1 MSSQIEAWRQI
12 IDREMSERTGR
23 LDLGRTG
30 LTHIPTEIM
39 QMDWLQE
46 LILGNDDNVYPGYI
60 SSSTT
65 ANHGQPNRLQIDE
78 LVKQLHGFPNLKTLA
93 LHDLKLGEIPG
104 LIGMEKLETLDL
116 DGNEISQI
124 RFEPKRFPAL
134 KKLYLGNNGLSEIEE
149 PENLAGLEVLHLNLN
164 KFAALG
170 NLSTLTNLKELVLTA
185 NWINSAV
192 AFPPNIEWLDLGEN
206 RITSLSDFNLLPLTR
221 LKYLGLSHNSIADF
235 KKIFEL
241 KSVTAVNLASNG
253 IKVLQKIMPSANL
266 KSIDLRNNEIADLT
280 PLKKLINQGFE
291 FSLAESAVEVT
302 PVIYVLGNPL
312 SIPSAEVIAQGINAV
327 KRYFATL
334 EKTKTDQLEAFKSKE
349 VKLILLGNSNVGKT
363 HLARFLTSDRKEL
376 PTRSVST
383 HGMNFE
389 KFVYNYISRPG
400 ENVTVRMF
408 DFGGQE
414 YYHDTHHLF
423 FTEDTAYFLLWEK
436 NSNSFGVTE
445 ADRYL
450 SDGPN
455 ATPVT
460 EKNNNFPV
468 VYWLDAMNSIMK
480 KKRMNFFGTNALM
493 EITNVSSSVVPIDV
507 IKNKNVILVETKR
520 GKEGETLINSND
532 FIQYEPLIHST
543 ACLDLRQNNGTV
555 ASKGVNNL
563 LENFEEIIDKLVEK
577 TWSAYFG
584 FVNHF
589 CIELRENPDRKEVV
603 QKLNEAGIRNKLLVT
618 IEECQTLFNIVL
630 QDENTDYTFDTI
642 EQVEDMCRF
651 LANRGYIIY
660 QSNQQIC
667 LYPQELTEKM
677 YSILS
682 KPQTG
687 IINKKTIEEKSG
699 QDCTQLLA
707 LMEEYRLLI
716 PHTSL
721 ADTYIAPQNLPDTAD
736 DTVKLFLNSF
746 QKPVLR
752 YRLKGYIHKNTIL
765 EIFFA
770 FKEDLIKDVSNN
782 YFWKNGLVIKM
793 ASVNDLFKIE
803 FVQTEAERFI
813 TISSLNSQKDY
824 ALFIPVETK
833 VEEVIKQC
841 KYEKEI
847 SISGIDFIPYNETE
861 KNALQNNA
869 VFIFQ
874 DKQYRVADYKT
885 FLRGD
890 TKEYFMKKL
899 FISYSSKDGAFMRR
913 FVTHLEPLKRE
924 GMIDVWHDRMIE
936 PGARWD
942 DSIKDELESADI
954 IVFLL
959 SPDFIATSYVFDIEI
974 PKALERFSNNQ
985 SKIFLVLLNPCGW
998 DKSGLKPYQL
1008 TFEHKSVGKEIITI
1022 KHPGNDEAWHKIIVE
1037 LEGKIKNNG

>member
-1 MSSQIEAWRQI
+1 MQSSIEIWKEN

-30 LTHIPTEIM
+30 LTHVPAEIM
-39 QMDWLQE
+39 KMDWLRE
-46 LILGNDDNVYPGYI
+46 LILGNDSNVYPGYI
-60 SSSTT
+60 SSTT
-65 ANHGQPNRLQIDE
+65 TENYGEPNSLNIDE
-78 LVKQLHGFPNLKTLA
+78 LIKQLYGLPNLITLA
-93 LHDLKLGEIPG
+93 LHDLKLDRIPEFE
-104 LIGMEKLETLDL
+104 GMENLETLDL
-116 DGNEISQI
+116 DGNGILYI
-124 RFEPKRFPAL
+124 NFDPKRFPSL
-134 KKLYLGNNGLSEIEE
+134 KKLFLGNNGLSIINE
-149 PENLAGLEVLHLNLN
+149 PERLKGIEILHLNLN
-164 KFAALG
+164 KFTSLGDLSALE
-170 NLSTLTNLKELVLTA
+170 NLKELVLTA
-185 NWINSAV
+185 NWIILV
-192 AFPPNIEWLDLGEN
+192 EAFPPNLEWLDLSEN
-206 RITSLSDFNLLPLTR
+206 RITNLEGFNFTQ
-221 LKYLGLSHNSIADF
+221 LKKLKVLKLAHNNIAGI
-235 KKIFEL
+235 KNIVEL
-241 KSVTAVNLASNG
+241 KNLTHISLVSNG
-253 IKVLQKIMPSANL
+253 IKTLEEMNPGATIKN
-266 KSIDLRNNEIADLT
+266 IDLRDNELSDLT
-280 PLKKLINQGFE
+280 PLKRFLEQDFY
-291 FSLAESAVEVT
+291 FSLSEPGNDT
-302 PVIYVLGNPL
+302 IPVIYVAGNPL
-312 SIPSAEVIAQGINAV
+312 SIPSAEVIAQGNNSV

-334 EKTKTDQLEAFKSKE
+334 EQTKAEQLQEYKSKE
-349 VKLILLGNSNVGKT
+349 IKLILLGNSNVGKT
-363 HLARFLTSDRKEL
+363 HLASYLISNRKEL
-376 PTRSVST
+376 PGRSIST
-383 HGMNFE
+383 HGMNFK
-389 KFVYNYISRPG
+389 KFTYNYSSRPG
-400 ENVTVRMF
+400 EHVTVRLF

-436 NSNSFGVTE
+436 NSNFFGVTE
-445 ADRYL
+445 AERYL
-450 SDGPN
+450 SDAPG
-455 ATPVT
+455 ATPVI

-480 KKRMNFFGTNALM
+480 KKRVDFFGANALM
-493 EITNVSSSVVPIDV
+493 ETNTSDNTTIPIEV

-543 ACLDLRQNNGTV
+543 ACLDLRQNNGAVV
-555 ASKGVNNL
+555 ARGVNSL
-563 LENFEEIIDKLVEK
+563 LEDFEEIIDKLVEK

-589 CIELRENPDRKEVV
+589 CMELRENPDKKEVV
-603 QKLNEAGIRNKLLVT
+603 EKLNKAGILNKLLVT
-618 IEECQTLFNIVL
+618 IEECQVLFDIIL
-630 QDENTDYTFDTI
+630 QDENTSYTFDAI

-660 QSNQQIC
+660 QSNRQIC

-721 ADTYIAPQNLPDTAD
+721 ADTFIAPQNLPDTAD

-746 QKPVLR
+746 QKPALR
-752 YRLKGYIHKNTIL
+752 YGLKGYIHKNTIL

-793 ASVNDLFKIE
+793 VSVNDLFKIE
-803 FVQTEAERFI
+803 FVQNETERFI
-813 TISSLNSQKDY
+813 TISSLNRQKDY
-824 ALFIPVETK
+824 TPFIPVEKK
-833 VEEVIKQC
+833 VEDILRQC

-847 SISGIDFIPYNETE
+847 SVDGIDFIFYNETE
-861 KNALQNNA
+861 KNARRNNA
-869 VFIFQ
+869 VFILK

-890 TKEYFMKKL
+890 TREYFMKKL
-899 FISYSSKDGAFMRR
+899 FISYSSKDAAFMRR
-913 FVTHLEPLKRE
+913 FVTHLEPLKRDS
-924 GMIDVWHDRMIE
+924 MIDVWHDRMIE

-942 DSIKDELESADI
+942 DSIKEELEAADI

-974 PKALERFSNNQ
+974 PKALERLANNQ

-998 DKSGLKPYQL
+998 NKTDLKAYQL
-1008 TFEHKSVGKEIITI
+1008 TLDNTSVGKDIITI
-1022 KHPGNDEAWHKIIVE
+1022 KEPGNDEAWHKIMVE
-1037 LEGKIKNNG
+1037 LERKIKN